1 MAFDIRREFEGAELG
16 DLRRIERVGD
26 IGELWF
32 ADPAA
37 SFPKMAGS
45 DADLQGIYGF
55 MENDAVEHMALI
67 EAHANKTCERIREFG
82 DARVLVLHDS
92 STFVFPGEEH
102 RDGLGWVTSTKQG
115 FHGHFSLAVSTDE
128 FRCPLGVLALSIH
141 TPPDPATKDPKQ
153 RKRSGKECSENPDR
167 DTRWIDGVEQ
177 VHARLRGTAIP
188 IHVADRGA
196 DGYEFISS
204 MVARHRHFVVR
215 ANFDRR
221 VATAADG
228 FVETTKLRAVAERA
242 VPVTAREVQL
252 SRRHP
257 SPLPNANKRHPPRSG
272 RQAKLEMAAGSVRI
286 SRTKYLSA
294 DLPEMIDVNFVHVR
308 EVGAPA
314 GSDPVAWLLL
324 TTEPVET
331 PDDVLRVVDY
341 YRARW
346 TIEEYFKAIKTGC
359 NYERRQLES
368 AHALLTALAICIPIA
383 WQLLALRHQS
393 RHRPKR
399 PATHVLDPG
408 LLAVLTAISRI
419 PLSSSPTVEEVCYAI
434 AALGGH
440 IKRNGPPGWQTLRE
454 GMNTLLLAERG
465 WKARERSVYRDVTN
479 D

>member
-1 MAFDIRREFEGAELG
+1 
-16 DLRRIERVGD
+16 
-26 IGELWF
+26 
-32 ADPAA
+32 
-37 SFPKMAGS
+37 
-45 DADLQGIYGF
+45 
-55 MENDAVEHMALI
+55 MENGAVDYMGLVA
-67 EAHANKTCERIREFG
+67 AHADKTCERIRAFG
-82 DARVLVLHDS
+82 DARVLAIHDS
-92 STFVFPGEEH
+92 STFVFSGEAH
-102 RDGLGWVTSTKQG
+102 RAELGWVTSTKQG

-128 FRCPLGVLALSIH
+128 SRCPLGVLALSIH
-141 TPPDPATKDPKQ
+141 NPPHPSTKDPKR

-196 DGYEFISS
+196 DGYELISL
-204 MVARHRHFVVR
+204 MVAHGRHFVVR

-221 VATAADG
+221 VTTAADG
-228 FVETTKLRAVAERA
+228 FVETTKLRTVAERA

-252 SRRHP
+252 SRRPP
-257 SPLPNANKRHPPRSG
+257 SPLPDANKRHPPRSG
-272 RQAKLEMAAGSVRI
+272 RQAKLEIAAGSVRI
-286 SRTKYLSA
+286 SRTKHLSA
-294 DLPEMIDVNFVHVR
+294 ELPKAIDVNFVHVR
-308 EVGAPA
+308 ELAAPA
-314 GSDPVAWLLL
+314 GTEPVDWLLL

-331 PDDVLRVVDY
+331 DEDVLRVVDY

-368 AHALLTALAICIPIA
+368 AHALLVALAICIPIA

-393 RHRPKR
+393 RYRPNR
-399 PATHVLDPG
+399 PASQVLDSVR
-408 LLAVLTAISRI
+408 LSVLIAISRI
-419 PLSSSPTVEEVCYAI
+419 PISASPTVEEVCYAI

-454 GMNTLLLAERG
+454 GMDTLLLAELG
-465 WKARERSVYRDVTN
+465 WKARENSAFRDVTN